1 MEFINIVDQY
11 RDENLINI
19 KSMSDRLIKLRL
31 LYIHLKKE
39 GLEKTDITKK
49 LNNKILDSIEIKRL
63 EETRKS
69 KLNNILLQYMEYY
82 SSLVLNIEKA
92 EQLKTHNLE
101 IPDVVKA
108 QLDPNELNK
117 KPVYDQ
123 EFLKIIGIE
132 NPNE

>member
-63 EETRKS
+63 EETRKI